1 MYVQL
6 KPGVPSCWLTLRILS
21 VHPALPA
28 EIDNASL
35 QRLQA
40 VHLLAAK
47 RLSEIAKTMYLLAIE
62 LTPAKAQEL
71 LENVE
76 AYKARMLG
84 LGNELPVHETGLP
97 LTSSAS
103 SSAATCDRVA
113 VAKNAADL
121 DRIIHILS
129 FYWRHKLR
137 KMIEKFLDLL
147 FLSSADKVCLLL
159 LGTLLVHIVEIHL

>member
-6 KPGVPSCWLTLRILS
+6 KPGVPSCWLTLRALP

-84 LGNELPVHETGLP
+84 LGNELPAHESGLP
-97 LTSSAS
+97 LTP
-103 SSAATCDRVA
+103 
-113 VAKNAADL
+113 
-121 DRIIHILS
+121 
-129 FYWRHKLR
+129 W
-137 KMIEKFLDLL
+137 L
-147 FLSSADKVCLLL
+147 FLLQLLHAIASPL
-159 LGTLLVHIVEIHL
+159 PKMLPIWTALFTSFPSIGDTSYVR

>member
-6 KPGVPSCWLTLRILS
+6 KPGVLSCWLTLRVLP

-84 LGNELPVHETGLP
+84 LGNELPAHETGLP
-97 LTSSAS
+97 LTPSVS
-103 SSAATCDRVA
+103 SSAATCDRIA
-113 VAKNAADL
+113 VAKNAANL

-159 LGTLLVHIVEIHL
+159 